1 MLRAEAGFKISSENY
16 LTCADFPQLKARAFL
31 LVLIVAFT
39 ILFLFSKKKKKKERE
54 KKERKKKKSGLF
66 YLVLL
71 CLSRM
76 LFLEGH
82 LMKAKE
88 NDSSPLLVLV
98 TKISLGECF
107 HFRLKQSVY
116 YSNRTIGI

>member
-16 LTCADFPQLKARAFL
+16 LTCADFPQLKVRVFL

-39 ILFLFSKKKKKKERE
+39 ILFLKKKKMCFTLSCFVVSFMNAFLRGSFNESKKNE
-54 KKERKKKKSGLF
+54 
-66 YLVLL
+66 
-71 CLSRM
+71 
-76 LFLEGH
+76 
-82 LMKAKE
+82 
-88 NDSSPLLVLV
+88 SSPLLVMV

>member
-1 MLRAEAGFKISSENY
+1 MLRAEAGFKISSQNY
-16 LTCADFPQLKARAFL
+16 LTCADFPQLKVKVFL

-39 ILFLFSKKKKKKERE
+39 ILFLKKKKKWLTVSCFVVSFKNA
-54 KKERKKKKSGLF
+54 
-66 YLVLL
+66 
-71 CLSRM
+71 
-76 LFLEGH
+76 FLRGSF
-82 LMKAKE
+82 KAKE
-88 NDSSPLLVLV
+88 NDSSPLLVMV